1 MLCGRVVQSFGGA
14 VALSPGVLLMN
25 RLAADLQHLGDL
37 LPAPPGTAGVIH
49 VDALKSI
56 GERAQGAY
64 RSQATSG
71 IGVGDRVG
79 GWGCFFSHHVR
90 LT

>member
-1 MLCGRVVQSFGGA
+1 MQSFGGA

-56 GERAQGAY
+56 GERAG
-64 RSQATSG
+64 QAALVAFLVAAVLALASIAGFVHAFTTPKEET
-71 IGVGDRVG
+71 V
-79 GWGCFFSHHVR
+79 H
-90 LT
+90 LA